1 MMRYTMRA
9 MAAAL
14 VLGGMLLGGGMAQAG
29 GKNDKKPTPPAK
41 PAPVH
46 TTYRPAPVTGG
57 ALGQLERLNG
67 IGPGAGH
74 TGVGFDGR
82 PRVPVNTGGA
92 FGPRS
97 GSDVLVKPAVIAPP
111 KKR

>member
-1 MMRYTMRA
+1 MMRYTKRA
-9 MAAAL
+9 LAVAL
-14 VLGGMLLGGGMAQAG
+14 VLGGMVLGSDMAHAG
-29 GKNDKKPTPPAK
+29 GKNDKKATPPAK

-46 TTYRPAPVTGG
+46 ATYRPAPVTSG

-82 PRVPVNTGGA
+82 PRVPVNTGNA

-97 GSDVLVKPAVIAPP
+97 GSDVLVKPAVVVPQ